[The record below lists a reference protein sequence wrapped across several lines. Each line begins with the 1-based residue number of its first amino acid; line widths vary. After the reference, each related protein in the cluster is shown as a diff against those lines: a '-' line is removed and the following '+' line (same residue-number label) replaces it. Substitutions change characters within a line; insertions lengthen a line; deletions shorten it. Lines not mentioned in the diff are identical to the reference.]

1 MSAIKTWFVA
11 FYKDYICLNT
21 KDYTNIGFNFEIV
34 KVLLITAVAL
44 CAVFCMMDFHK
55 KTAYLIIKQLMR
67 HEAKDPASA
76 KTLSELGLAQNKS
89 VRRAITTSS
98 QIRSVVGRVGE
109 KELTYE
115 EFLALEK
122 KKKENSFFHKIFK
135 KKKNADA
142 EPATKETVEPSCD
155 VDSIGLYIKGDRVD
169 YASRIYNGADISV
182 LRMVLRC
189 VLVMAVAVCFTMLM
203 PELLTLVN
211 NMLG

>member
-122 KKKENSFFHKIFK
+122 KKKENSLFYKIFK
-135 KKKNADA
+135 RKKKADA
-142 EPATKETVEPSCD
+142 EPATEEIVEPSCD
-155 VDSIGLYIKGDRVD
+155 VDSIGLYIKQDRVD

>member
-34 KVLLITAVAL
+34 KVLLITALAL
-44 CAVFCMMDFHK
+44 CVVFCMMDFHK
-55 KTAYLIIKQLMR
+55 KNAYLIIKQLMR
-67 HEAKDPASA
+67 HEAKDPESA

-89 VRRAITTSS
+89 VKRAIASSS

-115 EFLALEK
+115 EFIAIEK
-122 KKKENSFFHKIFK
+122 KKKENSFLKRIFK
-135 KKKNADA
+135 KKKNDA
-142 EPATKETVEPSCD
+142 KKIEMEIEDAPLNI
-155 VDSIGLYIKGDRVD
+155 DSIGLYIKEDRVD

>member
-21 KDYTNIGFNFEIV
+21 KDYANIGFNFEIV
-34 KVLLITAVAL
+34 KVLLITAVVL
-44 CAVFCMMDFHK
+44 CVVFCMMDFHK
-55 KTAYLIIKQLMR
+55 KNAYLLIKQLMR

-89 VRRAITTSS
+89 VRRAIATSS

-109 KELTYE
+109 RELTYE
-115 EFLALEK
+115 EFLAIEK
-122 KKKENSFFHKIFK
+122 KKKENSLIYKIFK
-135 KKKNADA
+135 RKKKTDS
-142 EPATKETVEPSCD
+142 EPATEIEEKPLD
-155 VDSIGLYIKGDRVD
+155 VDSIGLYIKQDRVD

-189 VLVMAVAVCFTMLM
+189 VFVMAVAVCFTMLM

-211 NMLG
+211 NILG